1 MDNKASK
8 KPSKAEFIIE
18 TVIIV
23 LIAIGMVFLNTYTQM
38 LFNKLVSAG
47 HSAVF
52 VKDDIKFNSDE
63 EFAEQLKEYL
73 PDAYKM
79 IELYDENLDLLF
91 QIQFNDSIAQKD
103 SITKYP
109 QIMDILISNEEG
121 QTTIMLGD
129 TEQNVFFNWLIN
141 NHGERRLL
149 LVYSSI
155 EQVEGIWIYNM
166 ISYFIILMVLI
177 LLILFR
183 VRIYRMKMKE
193 YNDITN
199 LLKMELSNKP

>member
-1 MDNKASK
+1 MDNKVSK